1 MINQITLIS
10 CIWQRNI
17 TILLHSK
24 GKIFSTIG
32 LALRIKTLIFNQQIK
47 IRGKMKS
54 LYMGLLLFV
63 LSIGLSFTPNTAA
76 NEQQQTV
83 NITGVVTDID
93 TDTPLADV
101 TIKVVDT
108 NIKVKTDETG
118 VFSLELPAGSY
129 TFQVSAQF
137 YNASVLSEIEVN
149 AQLTNE
155 PLQVT
160 LEPQVVTLDAITMK
174 VRLSQSGERGLLEKR
189 MRSSRIEDSIS
200 TEEISRLPDSSAA
213 QAIKRVTGVSI
224 VGGKYV
230 FVRGLGERYS
240 NTLLNN
246 VEIPS
251 PEPNRRVVPM
261 DIFPASLL
269 ASLQTVK
276 TFSPDQPGGF
286 AGGSVQ
292 VFTKDFPEALTMSLS
307 MSTGFNTQATG
318 TEGLTYPGGTLD
330 FLGFDDGSRDLPE
343 IIQDRAE
350 DIPIRERGRFTTT
363 GFTKEEIQEFGRS
376 FSNVWSPERHTIPVN
391 QGYKLSLGN
400 SNTVFGKQFGY
411 LGVISY
417 GNSHSY
423 NTQVRKAFRIGLNET
438 LSPVTD
444 YAVEESGHEV
454 DWGSVVNA
462 SLRFSNDHILSLRTL
477 TTHTA
482 EDQTRTW
489 TGFNADR
496 NTDLQSS
503 RLRYVERQ
511 LFSGQ
516 LAGTHGFNFGTPELK
531 TVSIE
536 ENLATIDGAVV
547 DQTEIEDDP
556 ADLSVEWRLTYSRAA
571 RNEPDTRET
580 IYEDRE
586 GEFTFRDVTHSGSR
600 FFFDLEDDEYNGRV
614 DLTVPIR
621 RDGFLKLGGLLRDR
635 ARSFDVRRFRFL
647 PSDNVDST
655 VDLSSSPETLFDS
668 KNIAPRI
675 FELRESTLATDNYL
689 ADHNI
694 YSGYL
699 MFDIPL
705 TDKWQLMAGL
715 RLESSSQ
722 VVTTFDPFSP
732 VLVPIKAD
740 LETLDL
746 LPGANL
752 TYRLTERMNLR
763 VAMSRTVTRPDFREL
778 APFEFTDFV
787 GGRTILGNPELERT
801 LIDNFDFRWEV
812 FPDTIGGGVIAISA
826 FYKRFQKPI
835 EQIIQPQAEVRITY
849 ENAEGANNYGVELEI
864 RQNLGVFSSK
874 MRAFSINTNAAFIA
888 SRVVLPEDVGIQT
901 SFERPLQGQCPYIIN
916 ISLGYEEPNW
926 GISSSAA
933 YNIYGRRLSDVGNH
947 GAPDVFEQPRGQLDL
962 SFGRTF
968 ANSYK
973 FSISGKNLIDPDVHF
988 KQGDQTSV
996 SYKIGRSFSLGI
1008 SYSL

>member
-1 MINQITLIS
+1 MKGL
-10 CIWQRNI
+10 CIR
-17 TILLHSK
+17 LLFFML
-24 GKIFSTIG
+24 G
-32 LALRIKTLIFNQQIK
+32 
-47 IRGKMKS
+47 
-54 LYMGLLLFV
+54 MGLIWTV
-63 LSIGLSFTPNTAA
+63 GAA
-76 NEQQQTV
+76 AQETQQTV
-83 NITGVVTDID
+83 KITGVVVDSD
-93 TDTPLADV
+93 TDTPLVDV

-108 NIKVKTDETG
+108 NITVKTDETG
-118 VFSLELPAGSY
+118 AFSLELPAGTY
-129 TFQVSAQF
+129 TFQISAPF
-137 YNASVLSEIEVN
+137 YNAAVLSDIEVN
-149 AQLTNE
+149 AQGLSK
-155 PLQVT
+155 PLQVA
-160 LEPQVVTLDAITMK
+160 LEPQVIKLDAINMK

-200 TEEISRLPDSSAA
+200 TEEISKLPDSSAA

-292 VFTKDFPEALTMSLS
+292 VFTKDFPEALMMSLS
-307 MSTGFNTQATG
+307 LSTGFNTQATG
-318 TEGLTYPGGTLD
+318 TDGLTYPGGSLD
-330 FLGFDDGSRDLPE
+330 FLGFDDGSRKLPE
-343 IIQDRAE
+343 IIQEKADE
-350 DIPIRERGRFTTT
+350 IPIRERGRFTTT
-363 GFTKEEIQEFGRS
+363 GFTREDIQEFGRA
-376 FSNVWSPERHTIPVN
+376 FSNVWSPERHAIPAN
-391 QGYKLSLGN
+391 QGYKFSIGN
-400 SNTVFGKQFGY
+400 SRTIFGKQFGY

-423 NTQVRKAFRIGLNET
+423 STQVRKAFRIGLNET

-454 DWGSVVNA
+454 DWGSVINA
-462 SLRFSNDHILSLRTL
+462 SLRFSPDHLLSLRTL
-477 TTHTA
+477 TTHAA

-489 TGFNADR
+489 EGFNADR
-496 NTDLQSS
+496 NTDMRSA

-516 LAGTHGFNFGTPELK
+516 LAGTHGFNFGEPELQNAAA
-531 TVSIE
+531 E
-536 ENLATIDGAVV
+536 ENIDSMEMVLNQP
-547 DQTEIEDDP
+547 DF
-556 ADLSVEWRLTYSRAA
+556 SMEWRLTYSRAA
-571 RNEPDTRET
+571 RDEPDTREV
-580 IYEDRE
+580 IYEDR
-586 GEFTFRDVTHSGSR
+586 GDGTYTFRDVTHSGSR
-600 FFFDLEDDEYNGRV
+600 FFFDLEDDEYNARADWKLV
-614 DLTVPIR
+614 IR
-621 RDGFLKLGGLLRDR
+621 ETGFFKFGGLLRNRD
-635 ARSFDVRRFRFL
+635 RSFDVRRFRFL
-647 PSDNVDST
+647 PSDNVDT
-655 VDLSSSPETLFDS
+655 AVDLSSPPETLFQTE
-668 KNIAPRI
+668 NIAPRV

-699 MFDIPL
+699 MLDIPL
-705 TDKWQLMAGL
+705 TTKWQVMTGL
-715 RLESSSQ
+715 RLESSNQ

-732 VLVPIKAD
+732 VLKPIKAD

-746 LPGANL
+746 LPGLNL

-763 VAMSRTVTRPDFREL
+763 AAVSRTVTRPDFREL

-787 GGRTILGNPELERT
+787 GGRTILGNPDLERT
-801 LIDNFDFRWEV
+801 LIDNYDFRWEV
-812 FPDTIGGGVIAISA
+812 FPNTSGGGVVAISA

-849 ENAEGANNYGVELEI
+849 ENAEGANNYGLEFEA
-864 RQNLGVFSSK
+864 RQNLSVLSPKLS
-874 MRAFSINTNAAFIA
+874 AFSINTNAAFIA

-901 SFERPLQGQCPYIIN
+901 SSERPLQGQCPYIIN
-916 ISLGYEEPNW
+916 LSVGYEEPNW
-926 GISSSAA
+926 GISSSVA

-947 GAPDVFEQPRGQLDL
+947 GAPDVFEQPRGQLDM
-962 SFGRTF
+962 SFSRTV
-968 ANSYK
+968 ADTYK
-973 FSISGKNLIDPDVHF
+973 FSFSAKNLLNPAVHF
-988 KQGDQTSV
+988 KQGEATSV
-996 SYKIGRSFSLGI
+996 SYKIGRSFSFGI
-1008 SYSL
+1008 SYNL